1 MVGQAFSLDG
11 ASFISIPDS
20 PSFHALTTSITV
32 EAWIEVSQFPG
43 GDWTAIVT
51 KGDSSWRL
59 HRYGGTSA
67 IGFSVTGLSS
77 GDLAGNRNVDDGQ
90 WHHVAG
96 VYDGTNLFLYVD
108 GVLDASAPAT
118 GSIARNSCPV

>member
-1 MVGQAFSLDG
+1 MD
-11 ASFISIPDS
+11 
-20 PSFHALTTSITV
+20 ALTTSITI
-32 EAWIEVSQFPG
+32 EAWIKVRQFPG

-59 HRYGGTSA
+59 HRYGNTSVIA
-67 IGFSVTGLSS
+67 FSVGGLSS

-90 WHHVAG
+90 WHYVAG

-108 GVLDASAPAT
+108 GALDASAPAT
-118 GSIARNSCPV
+118 GSIAAEQLSGMHRGKCGEVVAQLERVN